1 MTLFMLDT
9 NAASAA
15 IRGDRVVNLR
25 LEALRANEWCISAVT
40 YSELRFGL
48 SLRPEATKLIRLV
61 EGFLDIA
68 ITLAWSKQAAEI
80 HGRLRA
86 DFRMRG
92 APIGDFDEMIAAH
105 ALAHNAVLVTGN
117 VQHFGRLA
125 GLSIENWN

>member
-1 MTLFMLDT
+1 MVRNRT
-9 NAASAA
+9 
-15 IRGDRVVNLR
+15 
-25 LEALRANEWCISAVT
+25 LRANEWCISVVT
-40 YSELRFGL
+40 YSELCFSP

-92 APIGDFDEMIAAH
+92 TPIGDFDEMIAAH

-117 VQHFGRLA
+117 VQHFERVA